1 MTMTNGK
8 IIALIALITA
18 ITMTITITIA
28 IRRSIGME
36 RQQKLIAMTI
46 I

>member
-8 IIALIALITA
+8 IIAPIAVIMA

-28 IRRSIGME
+28 ITRSIGME
-36 RQQKLIAMTI
+36 RQQKLISMTI